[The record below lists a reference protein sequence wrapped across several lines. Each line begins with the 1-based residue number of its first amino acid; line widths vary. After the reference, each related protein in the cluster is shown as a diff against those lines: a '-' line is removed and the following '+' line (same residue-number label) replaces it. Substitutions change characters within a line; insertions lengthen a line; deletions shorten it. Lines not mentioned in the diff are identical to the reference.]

1 MLLIEVDL
9 NYSIIIPTLNEEL
22 LLPNILQQL
31 SDKELINKYDY
42 EIIISD
48 GGSTDNTVKIA
59 KQFTNKVVEHKD
71 NFRQNIAMG
80 RNKGRE
86 LATGKILIFLSGD
99 SRIKNPYS
107 LFSNIESKVLNGE
120 YIAYT
125 CKVEVFPEE
134 TKFIDK
140 IFQTFYNN
148 YFHSLNIIGVGMG
161 RGECN
166 VLRADIF
173 DKLKGYDERII
184 AGEDFEF
191 FKRVRK
197 LGKIYFDRKTII
209 YESPR
214 RYRKVGHFRLLFT
227 WLINSIYV
235 VLLKKSKSTVWDEI
249 R

>member
-1 MLLIEVDL
+1 M
-9 NYSIIIPTLNEEL
+9 NYSIIIPTLNEER
-22 LLPNILQQL
+22 LLPNILKQL
-31 SDKELINKYDY
+31 KDSNLKNNYDY

-48 GGSTDNTVKIA
+48 GGSSDNTVKLA
-59 KQFTNKVVEHKD
+59 KEFADKVVEHKE

-80 RNKGRE
+80 RNRGRE
-86 LATGKILIFLSGD
+86 VAIGKILIFLSGD
-99 SRIKNPYS
+99 SRIKNPEN
-107 LFSNIESKVLNGE
+107 LFSTINSKVLNGS

-134 TKFIDK
+134 TKFVDK
-140 IFQTFYNN
+140 IFQTFYNY
-148 YFHSLNIIGVGMG
+148 YFHSLNIFGVGMG

-166 VLRADIF
+166 VLRSEVF
-173 DKLKGYDERII
+173 DKLKGYNENII

-197 LGKIYFDRKTII
+197 LGKIFFDRKTII

-214 RYRKVGHFRLLFT
+214 RYRKVGHFNLLFT

-235 VLLKKSKSTVWDEI
+235 LLLKKSKSRIWDEI

>member
-1 MLLIEVDL
+1 LK
-9 NYSIIIPTLNEEL
+9 YSIIIPTLNEEN
-22 LLPNILQQL
+22 LLPNILSQL
-31 SDKELINKYDY
+31 NEKKLKEKFKY
-42 EIIISD
+42 EVIVSD
-48 GGSTDNTVKIA
+48 GGSTDRTINIA
-59 KQFTNKVVEHKD
+59 NSLADKVVLHKE

-80 RNKGRE
+80 RNRGRE
-86 LATGKILIFLSGD
+86 VAIGNVLIFLSGD
-99 SRIKNPYS
+99 SRIKNPEN
-107 LFSNIESKVLNGE
+107 LFKTIDDKVINGN

-125 CKVEVFPEE
+125 CKVLVFPEE
-134 TKFIDK
+134 TIFLDRL
-140 IFQTFYNN
+140 FQTFYNN

-166 VLRADIF
+166 VLKAEIF
-173 DKLKGYDERII
+173 DRLNGYDERII

-197 LGKIYFDRKTII
+197 LGKIFFDRKTII

-214 RYRKVGHFRLLFT
+214 RYRKVGHFKLLFT

-235 VLLKKSKSTVWDEI
+235 VLLKKSKSRIWDEI

>member
-1 MLLIEVDL
+1 MDF
-9 NYSIIIPTLNEEL
+9 SIIIPTLNEER
-22 LLPNILQQL
+22 LLPNILKQL
-31 SDKELINKYDY
+31 KQNNLKSKYDY
-42 EIIISD
+42 EVIVSD
-48 GGSTDNTVKIA
+48 GGSSDNTILIA
-59 KQFTNKVVEHKD
+59 KEMADKVVIHDKD
-71 NFRQNIAMG
+71 FRQNIAMG
-80 RNKGRE
+80 RNRGRE
-86 LATGKILIFLSGD
+86 VAEGKILIFLSGD
-99 SRIKNPYS
+99 SRIKNPEN
-107 LFSNIESKVLNGE
+107 LFSIIKSKVLNGK

-140 IFQTFYNN
+140 VFQTFYNN

-166 VLRADIF
+166 VLRSDIF
-173 DKLKGYDERII
+173 DRLNGYDETII

-197 LGKIYFDRKTII
+197 LGNIFFDRKTII

-214 RYRKVGHFRLLFT
+214 RYRKVGHFKLLFT

-235 VLLKKSKSTVWDEI
+235 VLLKKSKSRIWDEI

>member
-1 MLLIEVDL
+1 MI
-9 NYSIIIPTLNEEL
+9 YSVIIPTLNEEK
-22 LLPNILQQL
+22 LLPKILEQL
-31 SDKELINKYDY
+31 NDENLKSKFNY

-48 GGSTDNTVKIA
+48 GGSVDDTVNIA
-59 KQFTNKVVEHKD
+59 KMFTDKIIVHKD
-71 NFRQNIAMG
+71 NFRQTIAMG

-86 LATGKILIFLSGD
+86 LASGKILVFLSGD
-99 SRIKNPYS
+99 SIIKNPFN
-107 LFSNIESKVLNGE
+107 LFKTIEQKVLNGK

-134 TKFIDK
+134 SKLIDK
-140 IFQTFYNN
+140 IFQSFYNN

-166 VLRADIF
+166 VIKTEIF
-173 DKLKGYDERII
+173 DKLKGYNENII

-214 RYRKVGHFRLLFT
+214 RYRKMGHFKLLFT

-235 VLLKKSKSTVWDEI
+235 VLLKKSKSRIWDEV